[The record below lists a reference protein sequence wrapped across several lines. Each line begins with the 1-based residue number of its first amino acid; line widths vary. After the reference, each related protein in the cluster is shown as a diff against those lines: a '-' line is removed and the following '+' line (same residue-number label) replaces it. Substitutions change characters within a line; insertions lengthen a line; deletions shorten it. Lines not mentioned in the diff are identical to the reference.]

1 MSVDWRQ
8 ARAAAFGRIVDAWL
22 EVPPTTIA
30 VPQETR
36 DMPIPMPDGV
46 ELLADR
52 LRPPGAS
59 PLPVVLIRSPYGR
72 RGAFMALFGPVFA
85 RRGMQVVTVS
95 SRGTFG
101 SGGTFRPFDDEKDD
115 GLAVVAWL
123 RAQPWCDGRIATA
136 GASYLGHTQWA
147 VAPYLDEPLEAMCI
161 GVGASEY
168 VSSMY
173 PGGAFA
179 LDNALSWSVLIGV
192 QEQELGG
199 MQQIKPGFGFQR
211 RTRKAMYGLPIGDAG
226 GSALG
231 RPSPFFADL
240 SSNVKTIE
248 RWDPIDHSAGADTV
262 PTPVAIATGWYDL
275 FLPSALRD
283 FTRLQAAG
291 QLTRITIGPWGHGEP
306 GSYPT
311 IVADQLSWLRAHL
324 LGDRAELQRPAVRLF
339 LQRAGKWL
347 DFETWPPPVTPTPVF
362 LQPGGRLDGTP
373 TESVPDTFIY
383 HPADPTPSLGGL
395 MLIGKTHGQD
405 NRGIEQRSDV
415 LVFTGEPLE
424 RDLDLIGELNAT
436 IYVRTV
442 SGHADVF
449 VRLCDVDPRGISRN
463 VTDGILRLRPGAPAA
478 DQDGVVTAR
487 IELTSTAYR
496 FGRGHRL
503 RVQVCGGAFPRFNR
517 NHGTGEPAATA
528 TSTAPYAVEIF
539 HDPARPS
546 RVVLPVFG

>member
-1 MSVDWRQ
+1 MSADWRY
-8 ARAAAFGRIVDAWL
+8 ARAAAFGRVVDAWL
-22 EVPPTTIA
+22 KVPPATIA

-36 DMPIPMPDGV
+36 DIPIPLPDGV

-52 LRPPGAS
+52 LRPPGES

-72 RGAFMALFGPVFA
+72 RGVFMALFGPVFA
-85 RRGMQVVTVS
+85 RRGLQVVTVS

-147 VAPYLDEPLEAMCI
+147 VAPYLDEPLEAMCV

-199 MQQIKPGFGFQR
+199 MQQVKPGFGFQR
-211 RTRKAMYGLPIGDAG
+211 RTRKAMRGLPIGDAG
-226 GSALG
+226 VGALG
-231 RPSPFFADL
+231 RPSPFYTDL
-240 SSNVKTIE
+240 SSNVETIE

-262 PTPVAIATGWYDL
+262 PTPVTITTGWYDL
-275 FLPSALRD
+275 FVSSALRD
-283 FTRLQAAG
+283 FARLQAAG
-291 QLTRITIGPWGHGEP
+291 QTARITIGPWGHGEP

-311 IVADQLSWLRAHL
+311 MVADQLSWLRAHL
-324 LGDRAELQRPAVRLF
+324 LGDRAELQRPPVRLF
-339 LQRAGKWL
+339 LQQAGKWL
-347 DFETWPPPVTPTPVF
+347 DFATWPPPATPAPIF
-362 LQPGGRLDGTP
+362 LQPGGLLGERP
-373 TESVPDTFIY
+373 TQSVPDTFTY
-383 HPADPTPSLGGL
+383 HPADPTPSIGGL
-395 MLIGKTHGQD
+395 MLIGKTHGQN
-405 NRGIEQRSDV
+405 NREIEKRTDV

-463 VTDGILRLRPGAPAA
+463 VTDGILRLRPGAPTA
-478 DQDGVVTAR
+478 DQDGVVAAE
-487 IELTSTAYR
+487 IELTATAYR

-528 TSTAPYAVEIF
+528 TSAAPYDIEIF

-546 RVVLPVFG
+546 RVVLPVVG